1 MKKQF
6 LPGAITTILLLT
18 CLIRGAYAQTV
29 PVFYGLTTTGGGHN
43 LGTIFKYYPGISP
56 ASMDVFDFDTST
68 TQAGPHN
75 YPGGIPAGS
84 LIQASDGNLYGLTQY
99 GGINGLGTIFQFNP
113 ATNVF
118 TKKFDLTNNIGTNPV
133 GSFFQASDGKLY
145 ATCEYGGA
153 NGNGTII
160 QYNLSTGFASNVH
173 DFVANTDGYYPTASF
188 IEYNGVL
195 YSTTTGGGGSG
206 YGTMFQYT
214 LSSGNVVA
222 DINFDDVNLGETP
235 YAGLLLA
242 NDNKIYGMTNNNS
255 LSTSWGVLY
264 AYNPSAGTTLPVYT
278 FPETNNIGGKAV
290 SALIQAS
297 NGLLYGMT
305 TSNPDIFDFNISSL
319 TPHNDYVFQDATD
332 GTAPLGS
339 LTQGSDG
346 QLYGTTS
353 TAGANN
359 DGTIFSYNYNTTQ
372 FTPLVQLSAI
382 TGSAPSGSLLQ
393 VGTITLG
400 IDDIIAGRLNAL
412 PNPASNNI
420 SITGLPSGVEATVE
434 VKDLNGRTIIA
445 ENTAAS
451 DKINLNVQSLAPG
464 MYMAEVKQNGI
475 NYMVKFIRSE

>member
-1 MKKQF
+1 
-6 LPGAITTILLLT
+6 
-18 CLIRGAYAQTV
+18 
-29 PVFYGLTTTGGGHN
+29 
-43 LGTIFKYYPGISP
+43 
-56 ASMDVFDFDTST
+56 
-68 TQAGPHN
+68 
-75 YPGGIPAGS
+75 
-84 LIQASDGNLYGLTQY
+84 
-99 GGINGLGTIFQFNP
+99 
-113 ATNVF
+113 
-118 TKKFDLTNNIGTNPV
+118 
-133 GSFFQASDGKLY
+133 
-145 ATCEYGGA
+145 
-153 NGNGTII
+153 
-160 QYNLSTGFASNVH
+160 
-173 DFVANTDGYYPTASF
+173 
-188 IEYNGVL
+188 
-195 YSTTTGGGGSG
+195 
-206 YGTMFQYT
+206 
-214 LSSGNVVA
+214 
-222 DINFDDVNLGETP
+222 
-235 YAGLLLA
+235 
-242 NDNKIYGMTNNNS
+242 
-255 LSTSWGVLY
+255 
-264 AYNPSAGTTLPVYT
+264 
-278 FPETNNIGGKAV
+278 
-290 SALIQAS
+290 
-297 NGLLYGMT
+297 MT